1 MASQYSHKQFFRH
14 MPNKQLEEYFDSKN
28 IDLGLDFSEL
38 KEKDSEKI
46 FNAFLKLTE
55 EQQGVIEADFQN
67 INAIA
72 CEGGIH
78 ALVDE
83 ASFHQ
88 DDSFTQEIAAI
99 DGFHTKA
106 MWAFLE
112 KHDYWRGASMFF
124 HADNVSASY
133 WKKRNDL
140 PSAPPHVEQDD
151 INKLAKFI
159 SEYFYSKQ
167 GRGRNCK
174 VEPYRRHNKEYF
186 FAYPEDFG
194 QSGVEWVRDSLE
206 TRSRHPAFEII
217 YVYSEDEGS
226 LDIYA
231 PRNTKA
237 VHDLQNLFA
246 ENILRLGTL
255 PDGKIDKRVYD
266 LKPLEDVNFDFK
278 IEPEAGIESVVVTRL
293 RLTLKH
299 GDRKRIILEANT
311 SKNPVA
317 VYDLL
322 EELKPPPHYITQIGL
337 KVTFEPVQG
346 RRAKTKSFNITYP
359 NSCALN
365 YDGNDLKIRK
375 MLAKS
380 GIEPQ
385 ALKDAL

>member
-1 MASQYSHKQFFRH
+1 MAAQYSHKQFFRR
-14 MPNKQLEEYFDSKN
+14 MPNKQLAEYFDANN
-28 IDLGLDFSEL
+28 IDLELDFNEL
-38 KEKDSEKI
+38 KETDSEKI
-46 FNAFLKLTE
+46 FNAFLVLPE
-55 EQQGVIEADFQN
+55 EQQSTIEADFQA

-83 ASFHQ
+83 ARFHLDEKFTEEVSAIDSFH
-88 DDSFTQEIAAI
+88 A
-99 DGFHTKA
+99 KA

-112 KHDYWRGASMFF
+112 KQDYWRGASMFF

-140 PSAPPHVEQDD
+140 PSTLPHVEPDD
-151 INKLAKFI
+151 INKLAKSI
-159 SEYFYSKQ
+159 SDYFHSKE
-167 GRGRNCK
+167 GRGKNCM
-174 VEPYRRHNKEYF
+174 VEPYRRNNKEYF

-194 QSGVEWVRDSLE
+194 QSGVEWVSNNL
-206 TRSRHPAFEII
+206 TTLARHPAFEII
-217 YVYSEDEGS
+217 FVYSEEEGS

-237 VHDLQNLFA
+237 VPDLQKLFA

-266 LKPLEDVNFDFK
+266 LKPLEDVNFDFQT
-278 IEPEAGIESVVVTRL
+278 ELEAGIESVVITRL

-311 SKNPVA
+311 RKNPVA

-322 EELKPPPHYITQIGL
+322 DELKPPPHYITQVGL
-337 KVTFEPVQG
+337 KVTFESIQG
-346 RRAKTKSFNITYP
+346 QRAKTKSFNITYP

-365 YDGNDLKIRK
+365 HDGNDLKIRK

-385 ALKDAL
+385 SL